1 MVSCLLSNC
10 IIKVIPSDYSDVPAL
25 KIKTASTP
33 QTPLGVTICTPAAV
47 NNLHFLI
54 DNLPLSQ
61 FEAHLNLHGM
71 SYEGPFMKLLSTP
84 HALLLEIVI
93 IFLVRFSPQRVF
105 SGFLLTYA
113 LQRIFVLSLSAPFFL
128 PQRASSCSPV
138 SYLILHFQQSH

>member
-1 MVSCLLSNC
+1 MN
-10 IIKVIPSDYSDVPAL
+10 Y
-25 KIKTASTP
+25 
-33 QTPLGVTICTPAAV
+33 
-47 NNLHFLI
+47 LHFLI

-61 FEAHLNLHGM
+61 FEAHLSLRGM

-84 HALLLEIVI
+84 HELLLEIVI